1 MTRVSSS
8 FSSRVKQGASPVVAR
23 IQKKSAPS
31 EEEIKAKFKT
41 VGDKVDASH
50 ILIKTI
56 DDNNKPLSAEKK
68 AEAKKKAEDVYKQV
82 KAGGDF
88 AELAKKYSQD
98 TGSAANGGALGEFGK
113 GQMVPAFEK
122 AAFALKEGEV
132 SPIVETQYGY
142 HIIKLNKKI
151 KADYEKSKAEIKASL
166 TSEKLQKLVE
176 EIVKGT
182 KTEKHEDKIKDIP
195 FGDTAASSEKKTEE
209 KKSDEKKTDDKKS
222 DK

>member
-1 MTRVSSS
+1 M
-8 FSSRVKQGASPVVAR
+8 
-23 IQKKSAPS
+23 
-31 EEEIKAKFKT
+31 
-41 VGDKVDASH
+41 DASH

-82 KAGGDF
+82 KDGGDF

-142 HIIKLNKKI
+142 HIIKLNKKV
-151 KADYEKSKAEIKASL
+151 KADYEKSKAQIKASL

-182 KTEKHEDKIKDIP
+182 KTEKYEDKIKDIP
-195 FGDTAASSEKKTEE
+195 FGDTVASSEKKTEG